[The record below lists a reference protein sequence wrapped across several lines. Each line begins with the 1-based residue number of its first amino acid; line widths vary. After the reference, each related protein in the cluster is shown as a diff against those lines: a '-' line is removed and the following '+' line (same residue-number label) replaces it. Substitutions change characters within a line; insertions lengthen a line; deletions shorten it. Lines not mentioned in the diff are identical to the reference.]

1 MQQILTK
8 IAQNAMEYLVT
19 EEIARQLDLYSET
32 SKKNLNLYDSEIAIY
47 ALNRLPVLYAASTE
61 ELIERIKKA
70 KQEYLEVVRDAVRKG
85 FITLEE
91 KLLLNEAT
99 SEDRTTKVDN
109 V

>member
-32 SKKNLNLYDSEIAIY
+32 SKKNLNLYDGEIAIY

-61 ELIERIKKA
+61 ELIAQIKKA
-70 KQEYLEVVRDAVRKG
+70 KQEYVEVVREAVRKG

-91 KLLLNEAT
+91 KLLLNQAT
-99 SEDRTTKVDN
+99 SGDRTAKVGN
-109 V
+109 I